1 MPNAPAILIAEDDP
15 GALKFMTRYLES
27 LGCDVI
33 SAIDGGE
40 AMAKYDEYSPDIVVT
55 DFNMPRADGLEVIN
69 HIRQGSNLYWTPVIV
84 LSAQS
89 DNENIIRCLE
99 AGADDYITKPVNLKV
114 LHAKIKTYSKLSRL
128 QNENLAIKSS
138 LEDAIEE
145 IAREEALAEK
155 LLTRMLESNISA
167 NDFARYIIKPAT
179 RFSGDLVSIKDQGDN
194 TLILIADST
203 GHGLTASLPT
213 LVASQI
219 FHSSLES
226 TEQLSIVA
234 SNLNEALF
242 KLLPAELF
250 VAATLIKLNHKE
262 KYIELWTGG
271 LPDALVKVDGENSLR
286 KLKSEHLP
294 LGILRPDDF
303 DASLHKIN
311 WNQSI
316 SLFACSDGFF
326 DIINHEQSNAN
337 MSMVCDVVD
346 KTGGKTRL
354 KALESLLEKS
364 VQETDFKDD
373 VTLFTLDVDLS
384 TCMNQTGFIAS

>member
-194 TLILIADST
+194 TLILVADST

-346 KTGGKTRL
+346 KTSGKTRL